1 MLVNSKY
8 QDRFDRVINYIYD
21 HLDEDIDLNRLAEIA
36 CLSPY
41 HWHRVYRG
49 LKGESIIATVK
60 RLRLHR
66 AATQLANSK
75 MAMDKIVEKSGY
87 GSASAFSR
95 AFSARY
101 GMPPARYREKGR
113 PSNLVLDVSSGDAQ
127 MYDVAIKDAQ
137 PLVMV
142 GLHHQG
148 PYSEIGKAFEKLNVF
163 GQQNGLYGPNMRS
176 LGIYFDDPDI
186 VPTNELNSY
195 AAIVEQEETEPQ
207 EPFERIEFKGG
218 RFAVMR
224 FKGPY
229 AELPLAYHW
238 FYGIWLSN
246 SDVELRDA
254 PCMED
259 YLNDPRQVP
268 PGELLTD
275 IYMPIE

>member
-1 MLVNSKY
+1 MLANSKY

-21 HLDEDIDLNRLAEIA
+21 HLDVDIHLNHLAEIA

-49 LKGESIIATVK
+49 LKGESIVATVR

-75 MAMDKIVEKSGY
+75 MPLGRIVEKSGY
-87 GSASAFSR
+87 GSTSAFSR
-95 AFSARY
+95 AFSAQY
-101 GMPPARYREKGR
+101 GMPPAKYREKGR
-113 PSNLVLDVSSGDAQ
+113 PSNIFSDVSNGDAK
-127 MYDVAIKDAQ
+127 MYEVAIKDAE
-137 PLVMV
+137 PLIIF

-148 PYSEIGKAFEKLNVF
+148 AYSEIGKAFEKLNVF

-176 LGIYFDDPDI
+176 IGVSFDDPDI
-186 VPTNELNSY
+186 VPREELHAY
-195 AAIVEQEETEPQ
+195 AGIVEQNEVEPE
-207 EPFERIEFKGG
+207 EPFERVKVAGG

-238 FYGIWLSN
+238 FYGTWLSQ
-246 SDVELRDA
+246 SEHELRDA

-259 YLNDPRQVP
+259 YLNDPRQVAP
-268 PGELLTD
+268 SELLTE